1 MPGVEVFVGGNT
13 AIFTDFLHV
22 TDTYQWIVLAFVL
35 GLSFL
40 LLMVVFRSLILPIK
54 AILMN
59 LLSVGAA
66 YGAVTLVFQKGV
78 GIGFFNA
85 IGFQLPSERGDRGVA
100 AAVPVLDPVR
110 AVDGLPRV
118 PAVADPRGIRQD
130 A

>member
-1 MPGVEVFVGGNT
+1 MPGVEVFVGGNS
-13 AIFTDFLHV
+13 AIFTDFLTM

-78 GIGFFNA
+78 GHRHLQRDRL
-85 IGFQLPSERGDRGVA
+85 QLPQERGDRGMA

-110 AVDGLPRV
+110 TVDGLPRV
-118 PAVADPRGIRQD
+118 PALADP
-130 A
+130 